1 MTREGSAEQLSAIF
15 ELRAIPD
22 YFPHNEIGRIARALA
37 KYVAG
42 MNKGKDVKFK
52 KSRSGAASSLT
63 RSGDGAAVPWTK
75 QTLTSIRTVVVR
87 AQRRGQDTLET

>member
-37 KYVAG
+37 QHVAG

-52 KSRSGAASSLT
+52 K
-63 RSGDGAAVPWTK
+63 
-75 QTLTSIRTVVVR
+75 
-87 AQRRGQDTLET
+87 